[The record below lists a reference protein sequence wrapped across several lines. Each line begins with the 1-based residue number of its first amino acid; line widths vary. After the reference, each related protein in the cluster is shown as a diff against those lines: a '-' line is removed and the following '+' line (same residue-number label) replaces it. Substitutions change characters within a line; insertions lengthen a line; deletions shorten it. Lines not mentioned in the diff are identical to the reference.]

1 MKIDKVIYWVSTA
14 IFCCIMLFSASM
26 YFLKYEMI
34 KGFFES
40 MHYPTYIVY
49 PLAMAKIMGVI
60 AILTQKSTLLK
71 EWAYAGFFFDALL
84 ATAAHLH
91 AKDGGHLMAMSAMVM
106 LIISRIYETNR
117 FKK

>member
-1 MKIDKVIYWVSTA
+1 
-14 IFCCIMLFSASM
+14 
-26 YFLKYEMI
+26 
-34 KGFFES
+34 
-40 MHYPTYIVY
+40 
-49 PLAMAKIMGVI
+49 
-60 AILTQKSTLLK
+60 
-71 EWAYAGFFFDALL
+71 L